1 MDITSEVK
9 FDEQGLVPVIIQ
21 DWKNNQVLMLAYMN
35 ADALRMTVSS
45 GKTHFWSR
53 SRKQFW
59 LKGESSGHTQEV
71 KEILFDCDS
80 DAVLIKVEQ
89 KVAACH
95 TGYRSC
101 FYRRLEKDQLK
112 VVGEKI
118 FDEAEVYGGGNNI
131 LNRISTV
138 IEDRK
143 ANPQEKSYVS
153 LLVQKGKEDIL
164 GKIMEETGEL
174 IASVLNED
182 RDQVIH
188 EMADLWFHSLVL
200 LGVLNIPLQEI
211 YGELENRS
219 GKSGIQEKEAR
230 DSSR

>member
-95 TGYRSC
+95 MGYRSC
-101 FYRRLEKDQLK
+101 FYRRLEKDQLV

-118 FDEAEVYGGGNNI
+118 FDEAEVYGG
-131 LNRISTV
+131 
-138 IEDRK
+138 K
-143 ANPQEKSYVS
+143 K
-153 LLVQKGKEDIL
+153 
-164 GKIMEETGEL
+164 
-174 IASVLNED
+174 
-182 RDQVIH
+182 
-188 EMADLWFHSLVL
+188 
-200 LGVLNIPLQEI
+200 
-211 YGELENRS
+211 
-219 GKSGIQEKEAR
+219 
-230 DSSR
+230 